1 MRFKPTPTGAAF
13 LTIVAA
19 GLITLAAPAFGQGQA
34 QGQYSAKGPVAP
46 VCANCH
52 EEEWKAIDLSAHG
65 AKNDAA
71 GSMCQACHGDAS
83 AHLKDPTKAKP
94 TNVFGKGHTA
104 DERTAVC
111 MNCHSGN
118 RNLAFWTSGKHQLNE
133 ITCAN
138 CHSIHKEKLLPA
150 YTGLNPPDKSPTINK
165 FTTTF
170 LNNQAEV
177 CWQCHQPIRA
187 ANFKPSHHPIIEG
200 KIKCSDC
207 HNPHGAITPAML
219 KQPTINDQCYSC
231 HADKRGPYVF
241 NHPPVEENCVT
252 CHNPHGSVH
261 ARLLNESAPNLCQD
275 CHDGSRHPGTIYG
288 AAGAFNCQP
297 GDTSGSTVSG
307 VFYPSCPP
315 SRTGQPNPGVNNRL
329 VTRAC
334 NNCHTAIHGSNAPG
348 NRGKFFTR

>member
-1 MRFKPTPTGAAF
+1 MRLTPILGRVAF
-13 LTIVAA
+13 LCIA
-19 GLITLAAPAFGQGQA
+19 GAWLAMPALA
-34 QGQYSAKGPVAP
+34 QQPTTPAQTKP

-52 EEEWKAIDLSAHG
+52 ESQWNAIDLSAHG
-65 AKNDAA
+65 AKNDAS

-83 AHLKDPTKAKP
+83 AHLKDPMKAKP
-94 TNVFGKGHTA
+94 ANPFGPGHTA
-104 DERTAVC
+104 NERTAVC
-111 MNCHSGN
+111 QTCHSSN
-118 RNLAFWTSGKHQLNE
+118 RNLAFWTSGKHQLNDV
-133 ITCAN
+133 TCAN
-138 CHSIHKEKLLPA
+138 CHSIHGKGLLPS
-150 YTGLNPPDKSPTINK
+150 YNGLNPPDKSPTINK

-170 LNNQAEV
+170 LPNQAEV

-200 KIKCSDC
+200 KVKCSDC

-241 NHPPVEENCVT
+241 NHPPVEENCAT

-275 CHDGSRHPGTIYG
+275 CHDWSRHPGTIYG

-297 GDTSGSTVSG
+297 GDTSTTTVSG
-307 VFYPSCPP
+307 TAYPNCPP

-329 VTRAC
+329 VARAC
-334 NNCHTAIHGSNAPG
+334 INCHQAIHGSNAPG